1 MLFTRINDCRL
12 CGGSDLIEFFDLGE
26 HSLSGCFPGPDAP
39 DPQTA
44 PLVLCRCSQ
53 CHLVQLGHDTNLQE
67 MFTYDYGYR
76 SALNASMCRHL
87 SELVGWATAHCPLG
101 NDDIVVDIGAN
112 DGTLLSNH
120 AASGVKRI
128 AIDPIIGKFRDDY
141 PDDIEC
147 HEGFFSLENAQQY
160 LGEHKAKL
168 ITSISM
174 FYDLPDPSDFVAGI
188 THILAPEGVWVL
200 EQSYLPLMLEHN
212 AFDTIC
218 HEHLEYYALSQIER
232 LADHAGLKVIDVELN
247 DCNGGSFRVAVAH
260 KDSHHAVRSANID
273 VLRQQE
279 TALKLDSTVPY
290 DAFLERVEDIGRDI
304 NDFLRQAE
312 NEGKSVYLYG
322 ASTKGNTL
330 LQHYGIDTGKVTA
343 ALEVNPEK
351 FGHRTPGTNIPI
363 IDEASIGDAVPDY
376 LLVLPWH
383 FKSNILANGGEL
395 MAKGAKFVF
404 PLPNLEIV
412 GKDDI

>member
-1 MLFTRINDCRL
+1 MLFTKIKSCRL
-12 CGGSDLIEFFDLGE
+12 CASEDIIEFFDLGE

-39 DPQTA
+39 DPQMA
-44 PLVLCRCSQ
+44 PLVLCRCAE
-53 CHLVQLGHDTNLQE
+53 CDLVQLGHDTNLEE

-87 SELVGWATAHCPLG
+87 SELVSWAMEHRPLTS
-101 NDDIVVDIGAN
+101 DDTVVDIGAN
-112 DGTLLSNH
+112 DGTLLSNY
-120 AASGVKRI
+120 ASSGVKRI
-128 AIDPIIGKFRDDY
+128 AIDPIIGKFKDDY

-147 HEGFFSLENAQQY
+147 NEGFFNLENAQKF
-160 LGEHKAKL
+160 LRDRKAQL

-188 THILAPEGVWVL
+188 AHILAPEGVWVL
-200 EQSYLPLMLEHN
+200 EQSYLVLMLERN

-232 LADHAGLKVIDVELN
+232 LADEAGLRIIDTQLN

-260 KDSHHAVRSANID
+260 KDSQHIANKSNID
-273 VLRQQE
+273 ALRNNE
-279 TALKLDSTVPY
+279 LSLNLDTSEPY
-290 DAFLERVEDIGRDI
+290 DAFLARVNEIGQNI
-304 NDFLRQAE
+304 NDFLDKAE
-312 NEGKSVYLYG
+312 KEGKSVYLYG

-330 LQHYGIDTGKVTA
+330 LQHYGIDATKVIA

-363 IDEASIGDAVPDY
+363 IDESSIEENVPDY
-376 LLVLPWH
+376 MLVLPWH
-383 FKSNILANGGEL
+383 FRENILANGGAL
-395 MAKGAKFVF
+395 LDKGAKFVF

-412 GKDDI
+412 GKGDI